1 MGPVI
6 RWLQLRPFTPGAPWP
21 ARRAPLDLLCAT
33 LTDVVGLRER
43 ARDLGVTQ
51 RQGKID
57 VCALLVTV
65 LLGLAVRGP
74 TAIAQL
80 GHLLA
85 EVTGVRLARSSVWD
99 RFTPPF
105 RDLVQ
110 HALDEEVRR
119 ARGREVR
126 PPGVLAG
133 FKDVIAVDATVVK
146 VDDRLQGVW
155 KGTRQNTT
163 QAALKVHAWV
173 RAFTR
178 ELLKYGV
185 TADAHGDGT
194 AFGVDHQLRGCLVLV
209 DKGYSSPSLWRR
221 IQNVGGSFLTRLPKD
236 RDPEI
241 VRELRRHRGR
251 ARKLAGRSLRA
262 ALQGAQRHIVDVAA
276 LFRCRVREYRTT
288 TNRWTEEPFRVV
300 AVRQH
305 DGTYEGFV
313 TNAPP
318 DLVPAVPRTRRLRWE
333 VETSFKTARSGSGLP
348 ELPST
353 KQHIVETLVYASLL
367 RATTSMQALA
377 AFRAETAA
385 ALGVVIHP
393 GQWQWWWNRQ
403 LLMLLDRVVDAARQ
417 LSRRDIALM
426 LADPDVGRLRNRET
440 ILLAG
445 YAC

>member
-1 MGPVI
+1 M
-6 RWLQLRPFTPGAPWP
+6 
-21 ARRAPLDLLCAT
+21 ARSRRTPLDLLCAT

-57 VCALLVTV
+57 VYALLVTV
-65 LLGLAVRGP
+65 ILGVAVRGP

-110 HALDEEVRR
+110 HVLDEEVRR

-146 VDDRLQGVW
+146 VDDSLKSVW
-155 KGTRQNTT
+155 KGTRQNTA

-173 RAFTR
+173 RAFTG
-178 ELLKYGV
+178 ELLKYRI

-221 IQNVGGSFLTRLPKD
+221 IQNVGGYFLTRLPKD

-276 LFRCRVREYRTT
+276 LFRCRVRKYRTT

-300 AVRQH
+300 AVRQR
-305 DGTYEGFV
+305 DGTYEVFV

-318 DLVPAVPRTRRLRWE
+318 DVLPAEAVQRTYRLRWE
-333 VETSFKTARSGSGLP
+333 VETFFKTAKSGSGLP

-385 ALGVVIHP
+385 ALGVVINP
-393 GQWQWWWNRQ
+393 GQWQKWWNRQ
-403 LLMLLDRVVDAARQ
+403 LLMLLDRVVDASRQ
-417 LSRRDIALM
+417 LSRREIALM
-426 LADPDVGRLRNRET
+426 LADPNVGRPPNRET
-440 ILLAG
+440 FLLAG
-445 YAC
+445 YA